1 MNAQFTWT
9 PDAVGALC
17 RGYMAGER
25 FEDVARRLGTT
36 KGAAIGK
43 FNRLVKEGHALASQ
57 AAAMRSPRTE
67 DRVAEWMSVY
77 GRGVAE
83 CARALGITEPAA
95 RQAWGRIK
103 RKLGSQ
109 AR

>member
-1 MNAQFTWT
+1 MSAQFAWT
-9 PDAVGALC
+9 NENVGTLC
-17 RGYMAGER
+17 RSYLAGDR
-25 FEDVARRLGTT
+25 FEDIARRLGCT
-36 KGAAIGK
+36 KSAAVGK
-43 FNRLVKEGHALASQ
+43 FNRLLKDGHALANQ